1 MCDTRG
7 HMSKKHKVEVNPS
20 LKKQV
25 ATLMT
30 QLAAW
35 QTELKDDVGHN
46 KNNGGEDNG
55 ANGGNHIHHALTHQ
69 QDN

>member
-1 MCDTRG
+1 
-7 HMSKKHKVEVNPS
+7 MSKKHMVEVKPS

-35 QTELKDDVGHN
+35 QTEQKDDGHN

-55 ANGGNHIHHALTHQ
+55 ANGGNHNHHALTHQ

>member
-1 MCDTRG
+1 
-7 HMSKKHKVEVNPS
+7 MSTKHKVEVKPS
-20 LKKQV
+20 FKKQV

-35 QTELKDDVGHN
+35 HTELKDDDGHN

-55 ANGGNHIHHALTHQ
+55 ANGGNHNHHALTHQ